1 VLRHCEERSDEAIQ
15 LVLRDPG
22 LLRSARNDA
31 EDIQRHRLYI
41 YVLPKKRPEMI
52 PIPPEFKELCLQFQL
67 ASLSYFGSPERMIA
81 STLTKFGDQKRKVI
95 KEFVSDLL
103 SEKYDKEEISDV
115 WHSTGSDFFF
125 SNNEQLTS
133 HQQLTSFLRLI
144 QERV

>member
-1 VLRHCEERSDEAIQ
+1 
-15 LVLRDPG
+15 
-22 LLRSARNDA
+22 
-31 EDIQRHRLYI
+31 
-41 YVLPKKRPEMI
+41 MI

-95 KEFVSDLL
+95 KEFLSDLL
-103 SEKYDKEEISDV
+103 SAKYDKEEISDV

-144 QERV
+144 QERVSRCAMQAAPYNASSTAFATSTVPLLPPNSIGLMPSA

>member
-1 VLRHCEERSDEAIQ
+1 MTLSIYNATDYILR
-15 LVLRDPG
+15 LT
-22 LLRSARNDA
+22 
-31 EDIQRHRLYI
+31 
-41 YVLPKKRPEMI
+41 KKRPEMI

-95 KEFVSDLL
+95 KEFLSDLL
-103 SEKYDKEEISDV
+103 SAKYDKEEISDV